1 LRVDQDE
8 IEKKKAAAIEFGSK
22 HASNS
27 VQKLKRDLSS
37 KSSENVSLKRFVLGC
52 ALASRIALH
61 FLTLGTDQMINLLLE
76 SKALKP
82 S

>member
-1 LRVDQDE
+1 M
-8 IEKKKAAAIEFGSK
+8 EKKKSAAIDFGLK
-22 HASNS
+22 HASTS

-37 KSSENVSLKRFVLGC
+37 KSSENVSLKRFVFGC
-52 ALASRIALH
+52 ALASRVALH
-61 FLTLGTDQMINLLLE
+61 FFTLCSDQMINLTLE